1 MGEDSTEQLLSDL
14 KERAPEP
21 GRQRLKPGRLITV
34 TDVLLILIVSAAVAV
49 LFNASSPNGVTLLPE
64 SLFRPPPRVV
74 TAKEVKL
81 LLEETDAV
89 LVDARPVEFY
99 RLKHIRGAV
108 NVPLDVFDVVY
119 MMKLNGL
126 APERRIIVYG
136 RTISRHF
143 DEEVAHRLTQR
154 DREDV
159 VVFTGGLSAWEEQ
172 GFPVEQ

>member
-1 MGEDSTEQLLSDL
+1 MGDDSTERLLSDP
-14 KERAPEP
+14 KEHEPEP
-21 GRQRLKPGRLITV
+21 GRARVDPGHPITV
-34 TDVLLILIVSAAVAV
+34 LDVLLILIVSAGVAL
-49 LFNASSPNGVTLLPE
+49 LFNVSSPNGVALLPQ

-74 TAKEVKL
+74 TATEVKL
-81 LLEETDAV
+81 MLEETDAV
-89 LVDARPVEFY
+89 LVDARPAEFY

-126 APERRIIVYG
+126 APERQIIVYG
-136 RTISRHF
+136 RTISRHY

-159 VVFTGGLSAWEEQ
+159 VVFTGGLSAWERQ

>member
-1 MGEDSTEQLLSDL
+1 MGADSTEQLLSDL
-14 KERAPEP
+14 KEHEP
-21 GRQRLKPGRLITV
+21 GPRCPRVEPVHPITV
-34 TDVLLILIVSAAVAV
+34 PEVLLILIVSAGVAL
-49 LFNASSPNGVTLLPE
+49 LFNASSPNGVSLLPE
-64 SLFRPPPRVV
+64 SLFRPSPRVV
-74 TAKEVKL
+74 TASEVKL
-81 LLEETDAV
+81 MWEKTDAV

-154 DREDV
+154 DRKDV
-159 VVFTGGLSAWEEQ
+159 MVFTGGLSAWEKQ